1 MNISEKFS
9 YLVNRITGRTH
20 AARENDHL
28 FLWSGSY
35 PRGQDRRFILKAHWL
50 GKVIKLIKGKGRKK
64 LKILSTNTVQPPR
77 YPPRIDRGWKAII
90 LTDKGMEARAT
101 ADYDPPWAITTNTY
115 KPPPEDTPA
124 KKRHKKRSKK
134 NG

>member
-9 YLVNRITGRTH
+9 YLVNAIMGRTH

-28 FLWSGSY
+28 FLWSGNY

-64 LKILSTNTVQPPR
+64 LKILTTNEIQPPR
-77 YPPRIDRGWKAII
+77 YPPRINKNPRMI
-90 LTDKGMEARAT
+90 LLSDKGFEMRSSGN
-101 ADYDPPWAITTNTY
+101 YDPPWAITTNTY
-115 KPPPEDTPA
+115 KPPIEDTPA
-124 KKRHKKRSKK
+124 KKRRK
-134 NG
+134 NK

>member
-9 YLVNRITGRTH
+9 YLVNAIMGRTH

-50 GKVIKLIKGKGRKK
+50 GKVIKLIKKGRKK
-64 LKILSTNTVQPPR
+64 LRILTTNTIQPPP

-90 LTDKGMEARAT
+90 LTDKGMEARST
-101 ADYDPPWAITTNTY
+101 GDYDPPWAITTNTY
-115 KPPPEDTPA
+115 KPPVENIPA
-124 KKRHKKRSKK
+124 KKKAQKKE
-134 NG
+134 